1 MRQTPLSRLIEVT
14 LALDLRAHVIAEREA
29 GKDWRTIATDLSERS
44 GHSVSHESVRSW
56 FSDEADLVVRE
67 AGQAHPL
74 LLVAVVLVAWV
85 AAFNTP
91 PGTLL
96 VGLIGVCG
104 AVVLAGFAWAAGVRT
119 LARRAVV
126 ARGRRD

>member
-14 LALDLRAHVIAEREA
+14 LALDLRAHVIAERTE
-29 GKDWRTIATDLSERS
+29 GKDWRTIAADLSERS

-67 AGQAHPL
+67 AGAAHPL

-85 AAFNTP
+85 AAFSTP

-96 VGLIGVCG
+96 VGLMGVCA

-119 LARRAVV
+119 LAR
-126 ARGRRD
+126 GRRD